1 MLGFLRIWQGDALAQ
16 SDARPESERTH
27 YSDREDRRGL
37 MQSLDA
43 SQCLIWYNPEGRVL
57 EANQNARALL
67 GIRDADMDD
76 LTFEDLI
83 GHDAGNPR
91 YRRSLWAKIAA
102 GGLQAEER
110 ELVARN
116 HKIWA
121 SVTYAAL
128 KTPTGETRR
137 VFALIID
144 LTPWSAQPKGIFA
157 K

>member
-1 MLGFLRIWQGDALAQ
+1 MKLKLTD
-16 SDARPESERTH
+16 DEARTAARATESRSH
-27 YSDREDRRGL
+27 AADREDRRGL
-37 MQSLDA
+37 MQSLEA
-43 SQCLIWYNPEGRVL
+43 SQCLIWFDPEGRVL
-57 EANQNARALL
+57 EANENSRALL
-67 GIRDADMDD
+67 GIRDQDLAD

-83 GHDAGNPR
+83 GPEAGSPR
-91 YRRSLWAKIAA
+91 YKRDLWAKIAA

-110 ELVARN
+110 ELIART
-116 HKIWA
+116 HKIWS

-137 VFALIID
+137 VFAMIID